1 MSPMLGSSPGGVLC
15 SSPPAKS
22 LSVPI
27 KAARSLSQSVPC
39 QDVAEG
45 RHSFSRRVSEAG
57 HKLSFGGGRTISIT
71 STPPASGS
79 KPPVA
84 PSAPRAVHVG
94 FAAPESSGLCL
105 SPGRRETKSSL
116 LSRALLDTPT
126 NELFGCAAPL
136 QSFQVRYGFR
146 FDVLIPMITW
156 HGFHTFFVLRLTLS
170 LAVCSAWSWSPR
182 RPERPKSICSLWCTF
197 RWGLAECL

>member
-1 MSPMLGSSPGGVLC
+1 MSPILGSSPGGVLC

-22 LSVPI
+22 SSVPI
-27 KAARSLSQSVPC
+27 KTARSLSKSVPC

-57 HKLSFGGGRTISIT
+57 SKLSFGGARTISIT
-71 STPPASGS
+71 STPSASGN

-94 FAAPESSGLCL
+94 FAAPEGSGVCL

-126 NELFGCAAPL
+126 VGNNELFGCAAPV
-136 QSFQVRYGFR
+136 QSFQVRTECGR
-146 FDVLIPMITW
+146 AT
-156 HGFHTFFVLRLTLS
+156 LRP
-170 LAVCSAWSWSPR
+170 VC
-182 RPERPKSICSLWCTF
+182 CSCS
-197 RWGLAECL
+197 